1 MITTTTIA
9 DFISTFYKRNPQV
22 LETLFG
28 ASDMDDQELAEL
40 AQAQSDAET
49 AAQWRKLENGYG
61 PPEGEFDDEPSY
73 MIMKD
78 GVKLNPYAESTT
90 RIKGTQVARVHVWGN
105 FKVEGLDQL
114 VLELKDGTYVMGQFC
129 GQ

>member
-1 MITTTTIA
+1 MIDRATIA
-9 DFISTFYKRNPQV
+9 DFMSTFYKRNPQV
-22 LETLFG
+22 LQTLFG
-28 ASDMDDQELAEL
+28 AADMDDQELAEL
-40 AQAQSDAET
+40 AVAQTHAET

-73 MIMKD
+73 MIMPD
-78 GVKLNPYAESTT
+78 GVKLNMYAESS
-90 RIKGTQVARVHVWGN
+90 RKVKGDQVAKVHVWGN

-114 VLELKDGTYVMGQFC
+114 VLELKDGSLVMGKFC